1 MAALEKYFEIEDKLT
16 AAIQSLNP
24 SEQDIII
31 RCYMDGKLNWR
42 VAADVGYDVRH
53 MIRKKILLYAISR
66 QKFNGKNV
74 TPCHYFVCYNG

>member
-31 RCYMDGKLNWR
+31 RCYMDGKPNWL
-42 VAADVGYDVRH
+42 VASDVVMMLDIDTQKNTA
-53 MIRKKILLYAISR
+53 IRNIASKI
-66 QKFNGKNV
+66 
-74 TPCHYFVCYNG
+74 

>member
-31 RCYMDGKLNWR
+31 RCYMDGKQNWR

-53 MIRKKILLYAISR
+53 MIRKKNTAIRNIAS
-66 QKFNGKNV
+66 KI
-74 TPCHYFVCYNG
+74 